1 MSELQQCHDLTRPL
15 TECLD
20 SPPVKGCV
28 EEGMGGH
35 PGAFTDIQLPG
46 CNIACGKKIT
56 GDSETELAFY
66 DDLYMVTGLPDYLE
80 SLKTFLPTY
89 YPGEKCKKGDN
100 GYFVIE
106 NIKGGVGDNVRTLD
120 FKVGKK
126 TAFGRDSGHMK
137 RKKHKL
143 LDTRFSHSDKIGFRL
158 EGLTG
163 ESGLLE
169 GVVDAAKKHKD
180 DSGFEKNV
188 LQRGKKKL
196 QKSLYNL
203 APDFIFSH
211 FFQTKKQVKDIA
223 IELERLDREFIE
235 PTRRVIE
242 ATPNEQTIGFIGS
255 SILLVIGSDGGTFKL
270 IDFAHPKWNNTSVG
284 CCKKSP
290 GDLHKKVVLNYID
303 GLKSFIE
310 YFTTWRNMHYND
322 LPDTIELRPLNIA
335 NPQEGGRKKRKT
347 RKKRKYKYKKKRTK
361 KKARR
366 KRRKTRK
373 RRRKNK

>member
-1 MSELQQCHDLTRPL
+1 MDNLQPCHDLTRKR

-28 EEGMGGH
+28 EKGMGGH

-46 CNIACGKKIT
+46 PGCSIACGKKIT
-56 GDSETELAFY
+56 GDSQTELAFY
-66 DDLYMVTGLPDYLE
+66 DDLYNVTGLPHYLE
-80 SLKTFLPTY
+80 SLKRFLPTY

-106 NIKGGVGDNVRTLD
+106 NIKGGVGNNVRTLD

-126 TAFGRDSGHMK
+126 TAFGRDSGHVK

-163 ESGLLE
+163 ERGLLE
-169 GVVDAAKKHKD
+169 GVVDEAKKHKD
-180 DSGFEKNV
+180 DSGFEKNA

-203 APDFIFSH
+203 TPAFIFSH
-211 FFQTKKQVKDIA
+211 FFQTKKQVEDIA
-223 IELERLDREFIE
+223 KELDRLDKDFIQ

-270 IDFAHPKWNNTSVG
+270 IDFAHPKWNNASVR

-290 GDLHKKVVLNYID
+290 GDLHKKVVLNYIQ

-310 YFTTWRNMHYND
+310 YFKIWRNMHYSD
-322 LPDTIELRPLNIA
+322 LPDTVELRPLNIV

-347 RKKRKYKYKKKRTK
+347 RKKRKYKKKRTK
-361 KKARR
+361 KKARRR

-373 RRRKNK
+373 RRRKK

>member
-1 MSELQQCHDLTRPL
+1 MSDLELCHDLTRKRV
-15 TECLD
+15 ECLD

-46 CNIACGKKIT
+46 CSIACGKKIT
-56 GDSETELAFY
+56 GDSQTELAFY
-66 DDLYMVTGLPDYLE
+66 DDLYRVTGLPDYLE

-106 NIKGGVGDNVRTLD
+106 NIKGGVGNNVRTLD

-169 GVVDAAKKHKD
+169 GVVDAAKKDKD

-211 FFQTKKQVKDIA
+211 FFKTKKQVKDIA
-223 IELERLDREFIE
+223 TELDRLDRDFIE
-235 PTRRVIE
+235 PTRTVIE
-242 ATPNEQTIGFIGS
+242 TTPNEQTIGFIGS
-255 SILLVIGSDGGTFKL
+255 SILLVIGDNGGIFKL
-270 IDFAHPKWNNTSVG
+270 IDFAHPKWNNASVG

-290 GDLHKKVVLNYID
+290 GDLHKKVVLNYIQ

-310 YFTTWRNMHYND
+310 YFKTWRNMHYSD
-322 LPDTIELRPLNIA
+322 LPDTVELRPLNIV

-347 RKKRKYKYKKKRTK
+347 RKKRKYKKKRTK
-361 KKARR
+361 KKARRR

-373 RRRKNK
+373 RRRKK